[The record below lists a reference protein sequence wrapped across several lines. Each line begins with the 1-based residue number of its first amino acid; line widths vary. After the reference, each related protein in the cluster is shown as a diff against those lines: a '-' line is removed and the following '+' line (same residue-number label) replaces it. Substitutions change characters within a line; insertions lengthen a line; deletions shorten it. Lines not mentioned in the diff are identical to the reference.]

1 MISQCIL
8 MYVSAISGSIA
19 AAAAAA
25 AAAVAAVALR
35 PGYTREHDI

>member
-1 MISQCIL
+1 
-8 MYVSAISGSIA
+8 MYVSVVSGSI
-19 AAAAAA
+19 AAA

>member
-8 MYVSAISGSIA
+8 MYVSVISGSIA

-25 AAAVAAVALR
+25 AAVTAVALQH
-35 PGYTREHDI
+35 GYTREHDI